1 MNKDKSIYKNII
13 FRSSFFYTIVFAV
26 LFFISQSVLS
36 NYGLIYLKWFQYFS
50 FSIIALGTI
59 IGTIQLIKRT
69 SKQNT
74 VRVTVYIS
82 LLIIEILIVLGLIF
96 FITMFVDKESIVVKN
111 NDTMVEES
119 HSFLLSNWKN
129 YYDYENIFVRKNVI
143 RIYEAYDDSL
153 GEYLYTNY
161 YDENG
166 IFIKTEKEI
175 DK

>member
-1 MNKDKSIYKNII
+1 
-13 FRSSFFYTIVFAV
+13 
-26 LFFISQSVLS
+26 
-36 NYGLIYLKWFQYFS
+36 
-50 FSIIALGTI
+50 
-59 IGTIQLIKRT
+59 
-69 SKQNT
+69 
-74 VRVTVYIS
+74 
-82 LLIIEILIVLGLIF
+82 
-96 FITMFVDKESIVVKN
+96 MFVDKESIVVKN

-161 YDENG
+161 YDANG